1 MLLNLRTLTA
11 VELRRNK
18 LIAVFLM
25 GALGLELTTV
35 APRASVV
42 ILVGAVMA
50 GILPN
55 DKVAVLWLMP
65 ATLLVG
71 VLFLTQPT
79 WQVKGIFAVV
89 VLLARFGLLQDKP
102 IVQSATLPTK
112 YTYDLTGLSRKD
124 KQAFQTAFATGY
136 NDIQIINDL
145 VKADAQLQAIA
156 DRYQF
161 ELFTD
166 NIMATLA
173 EKPERLVLADE
184 FLYNHVPNALKII
197 RMYMTVQKQ
206 TAVSQFA
213 DEQLEQAQNTLVALF
228 KEIKVDYHVLTQVD
242 SQALSEQ
249 IAIAQ
254 QTMYNRN

>member
-1 MLLNLRTLTA
+1 
-11 VELRRNK
+11 
-18 LIAVFLM
+18 
-25 GALGLELTTV
+25 
-35 APRASVV
+35 
-42 ILVGAVMA
+42 
-50 GILPN
+50 
-55 DKVAVLWLMP
+55 
-65 ATLLVG
+65 
-71 VLFLTQPT
+71 
-79 WQVKGIFAVV
+79 
-89 VLLARFGLLQDKP
+89 
-102 IVQSATLPTK
+102 
-112 YTYDLTGLSRKD
+112 
-124 KQAFQTAFATGY
+124 
-136 NDIQIINDL
+136 
-145 VKADAQLQAIA
+145 
-156 DRYQF
+156 
-161 ELFTD
+161 
-166 NIMATLA
+166 MATLA

>member
-79 WQVKGIFAVV
+79 WQMKGIFAVV
-89 VLLARFGLLQDKP
+89 VLLAR
-102 IVQSATLPTK
+102 S
-112 YTYDLTGLSRKD
+112 GLSRKD

>member
-102 IVQSATLPTK
+102 IVQGATLPTK
-112 YTYDLTGLSRKD
+112 YTYDLTGLARKD

-145 VKADAQLQAIA
+145 VKADAQLQTIA

-213 DEQLEQAQNTLVALF
+213 DEQLEQAQNTLVALL